1 MLTEFTDP
9 DRVRAVV
16 GVSDLELP
24 DAILAQPDFEV
35 KVELDLDEVAAGLL
49 AEFKVVSAIPY
60 ASRSVAQARFFDVT
74 QLFCTY
80 SVARQLL
87 TPLGYLAERRLQDGR
102 AMKERVD
109 DPFSTTRDGI
119 LMMISALRLSLS
131 AAYAAAG
138 GTATVITRPTLT
150 LISAVGLATDPVTG
164 A

>member
-1 MLTEFTDP
+1 MLTEFTSP

-24 DAILAQPDFEV
+24 DAVLTQVDFEI
-35 KVELDLDEVAAGLL
+35 KVELDLDDVASGLL
-49 AEFKVVSAIPY
+49 AEFRVVSAIPY
-60 ASRSVAQARFFDVT
+60 ADRSAAQARFYDVT

-109 DPFSTTRDGI
+109 DPFSTTRDGV
-119 LMMISALRLSLS
+119 LLMISALRMSLS

-138 GTATVITRPTLT
+138 GTAPVITRPTLT
-150 LISAVGLATDPVTG
+150 LLSGVGLASDPVTNT
-164 A
+164 